1 MTRLSVWVA
10 GQDLAQNR
18 CALTAVGPAGA
29 VGLCQ
34 PGLEVSLVQNWS
46 AHSGYQP
53 GHWVLILGGGGGV
66 GGRHSHLHHG
76 ESRLELCESLSVITG
91 G

>member
-53 GHWVLILGGGGGV
+53 GHWVLIWGEGGWGGDIV
-66 GGRHSHLHHG
+66 TCTMVKVDWSYVRV
-76 ESRLELCESLSVITG
+76 CLS
-91 G
+91 

>member
-10 GQDLAQNR
+10 GHHLAQNR
-18 CALTAVGPAGA
+18 CALAGVGPGGA

-46 AHSGYQP
+46 AHCGHQP
-53 GHWVLILGGGGGV
+53 AIGSSYGGGGDIGTCTMV
-66 GGRHSHLHHG
+66 KVDWSYVRV
-76 ESRLELCESLSVITG
+76 CLS
-91 G
+91 

>member
-10 GQDLAQNR
+10 GHHLAQNR
-18 CALTAVGPAGA
+18 CALAGVGPGGA

-46 AHSGYQP
+46 AHCGHQPAISGSSY
-53 GHWVLILGGGGGV
+53 GGR
-66 GGRHSHLHHG
+66 GRHSHLHHG
-76 ESRLELCESLSVITG
+76 ESRLKLCESLSVITG
-91 G
+91 GMN